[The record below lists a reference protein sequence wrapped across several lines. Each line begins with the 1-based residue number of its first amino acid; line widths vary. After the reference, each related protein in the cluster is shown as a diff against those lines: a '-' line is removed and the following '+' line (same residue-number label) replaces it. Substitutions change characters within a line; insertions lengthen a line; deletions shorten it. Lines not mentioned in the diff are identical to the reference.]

1 MRAKDHLVDLA
12 EDLVLVLAAEAAVS
26 SQTIGQLLQS
36 RTTLRWAANEYSRIA
51 FLCQVAGLLEQA
63 HLCEAGECGQDG
75 LLQARVQHGQ
85 ASLRVQ
91 VLDAN
96 VQLLGESLL
105 LDDQVLAAELLH
117 SCQGDQIRVNEGQDR
132 VAEVVEEER

>member
-96 VQLLGESLL
+96 VQLLG
-105 LDDQVLAAELLH
+105 
-117 SCQGDQIRVNEGQDR
+117 
-132 VAEVVEEER
+132 